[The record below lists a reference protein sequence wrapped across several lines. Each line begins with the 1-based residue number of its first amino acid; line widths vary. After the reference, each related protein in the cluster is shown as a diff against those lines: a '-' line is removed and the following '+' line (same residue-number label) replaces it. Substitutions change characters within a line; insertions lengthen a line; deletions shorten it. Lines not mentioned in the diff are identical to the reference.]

1 METYLRQEGGSV
13 GKTLLQALAILE
25 DIASGKGTGLS
36 LVSAAPFCFASLQ
49 QVLSWGIWEGGRAQ
63 GQSSL

>member
-1 METYLRQEGGSV
+1 MEMYLRQEGGSV

-25 DIASGKGTGLS
+25 DRASGKGTGLS

-49 QVLSWGIWEGGRAQ
+49 VLSWGIWEGGRAQ
-63 GQSSL
+63 DQPSL